1 MGLCPISIL
10 RWFKGGVIGEPWVP
24 LKIENFFCIFTKDI
38 NYKIYSL
45 ANQTFVKPNFRSKMN
60 TEQITVVDNT
70 VVDNNQIVDNTEA
83 CSPKK
88 KPVLKTI
95 PKKIMGYL
103 KFAHFVLNSNDDSIV
118 TKLFLDKSI
127 EEIVTIVN
135 DVVENG
141 NQDKTINDLRKQL
154 INSAKP
160 KKTRAKKVKKT
171 DHADAIVTDLV
182 TLARTADTDTAN
194 TESPTVEKQKQKEKE
209 KKVRV
214 KKTKT
219 PTPVITADNI
229 ADLPTHNTPDLPT
242 HNTPVI
248 TAVITADNTADNTP
262 VITAD
267 NIADNTADN
276 TPVITA
282 DLPTHNTPVITAD
295 NIANTN
301 THIIAQQPVKKS
313 RTKKIE
319 EHKSMPTQA
328 TPTPTQYKKPKAK
341 KADTPTHTL

>member
-1 MGLCPISIL
+1 
-10 RWFKGGVIGEPWVP
+10 
-24 LKIENFFCIFTKDI
+24 
-38 NYKIYSL
+38 
-45 ANQTFVKPNFRSKMN
+45 MN
-60 TEQITVVDNT
+60 TEQIT

-127 EEIVTIVN
+127 EEIVAIVN

-194 TESPTVEKQKQKEKE
+194 TESPTVEKQKQKQKE

-229 ADLPTHNTPDLPT
+229 A
-242 HNTPVI
+242 
-248 TAVITADNTADNTP
+248 
-262 VITAD
+262 
-267 NIADNTADN
+267 
-276 TPVITA
+276 
-282 DLPTHNTPVITAD
+282 
-295 NIANTN
+295 NTN
-301 THIIAQQPVKKS
+301 TDIIAQQPVKKS

-341 KADTPTHTL
+341 KADTPTPTPTPTL

>member
-1 MGLCPISIL
+1 
-10 RWFKGGVIGEPWVP
+10 
-24 LKIENFFCIFTKDI
+24 
-38 NYKIYSL
+38 
-45 ANQTFVKPNFRSKMN
+45 MN

-70 VVDNNQIVDNTEA
+70 VVDNNQIVDNIGAEA

-127 EEIVTIVN
+127 EEIVAIVN

-194 TESPTVEKQKQKEKE
+194 TESGTVEKQKE

-214 KKTKT
+214 KKTKI
-219 PTPVITADNI
+219 P
-229 ADLPTHNTPDLPT
+229 
-242 HNTPVI
+242 
-248 TAVITADNTADNTP
+248 TAVIIPDNTADH
-262 VITAD
+262 TAD
-267 NIADNTADN
+267 HTAD
-276 TPVITA
+276 I
-282 DLPTHNTPVITAD
+282 
-295 NIANTN
+295 IANTN
-301 THIIAQQPVKKS
+301 TDIITNTNTDIIAVQPVKKS

-328 TPTPTQYKKPKAK
+328 TPTPTQSKKNKAHTHTH
-341 KADTPTHTL
+341 TPTPTL